1 MTMHTRGKESTRVEP
16 TNGISCGST
25 QHVNANHNSRSCSV
39 ATSHF
44 VFSMLL
50 SFLIF
55 LLCAGCADTSPGR
68 PEKPD
73 SGELSDSSTIIDG
86 KANSDSSIDAGLGD
100 GSQIDSSLQDA
111 LTIDGHS
118 PNDDGGTC
126 TEIPEPIAVPLS
138 PLSRESPPGVFES
151 TTANGFN
158 DDYLYNSSHEL
169 KIGVRREWGGSI
181 IFFGMDNGNPGM
193 NATNAVDAND
203 TGREVQVAFYDPDRI
218 MQNCAWNASCVT
230 SPTECPNSITYLGWN
245 PVQGGNR
252 CNNGSGVENVEM
264 SDGTLTVSTLPY
276 FWNPNWDRQDCES
289 AACNVPS
296 LSVRQSDVR
305 VIQKARFVRYH
316 VVELDYTVINLAN
329 LDHASTAQEFPT
341 VYTGNGNNSPD
352 LWRLFNSQGVEID
365 ISTPGNDGF
374 FYENFSSPGGWV
386 TMQDDNLTYGIG
398 LYAENRLTTWQ
409 GWQNRSLPF
418 NNFRPIFPFAIPG
431 NGTVRARSYL
441 ILGNQGTVTSEAQW
455 LDNNIPPFGRLDS
468 PAADESVTGSIPIQ
482 GWAQDN
488 KGVVSV
494 HLLVDGSI
502 NIPLDYGN
510 ARPDVCSV
518 WPAYSNC
525 ENTGFQGNLDTD
537 SLTPCPHLVEIAA
550 TDEDGNTRIIDSRRI
565 FVEN

>member
-1 MTMHTRGKESTRVEP
+1 MHIRGKESATEES
-16 TNGISCGST
+16 TNRIFSERNQNISMK
-25 QHVNANHNSRSCSV
+25 HNSESCYL
-39 ATSHF
+39 A
-44 VFSMLL
+44 FSYL
-50 SFLIF
+50 SLPLFFSLSIF
-55 LLCAGCADTSPGR
+55 LHYVGCADTSSSR
-68 PEKPD
+68 PKNPD
-73 SGELSDSSTIIDG
+73 SGELSDASTILDG
-86 KANSDSSIDAGLGD
+86 KADSSSYTEAGLGD
-100 GSQIDSSLQDA
+100 GSQIDSSIHDA
-111 LTIDGHS
+111 SNIDGHS
-118 PNDDGGTC
+118 PDDDGGTC
-126 TEIPEPIAVPLS
+126 TNISEPVAVSLS
-138 PLSRESPPGVFES
+138 PLQGESPPGVFES
-151 TTANGFN
+151 TTVNGFN
-158 DDYLYNSSHEL
+158 DDYLYNSAHEL

-181 IFFGMDNGNPGM
+181 VFFGMDSGVPGM

-252 CNNGSGVENVEM
+252 CNNGSGVETVEM
-264 SDGTLTVSTLPY
+264 SDGTLTVSTIPY

-289 AACNVPS
+289 AACGDPS

-305 VIQKARFVRYH
+305 VIQKARFVRHH
-316 VVELDYTVINLAN
+316 VVELDYAVINLAN
-329 LDHASTAQEFPT
+329 VDHASTAQEFPT

-386 TMQDDNLTYGIG
+386 TMQNDNLTYGIG
-398 LYAENRLTTWQ
+398 LYVENRLTTWQ

-441 ILGNQGTVTSEAQW
+441 VLGNQGTIASETQW
-455 LDNNIPPFGRLDS
+455 LDDNLPPFGRLDS
-468 PAADESVTGSIPIQ
+468 PAADASLTGAVPVQ

-494 HLLVDGSI
+494 NLIVDGNI
-502 NIPLDYGN
+502 NISLDYGN
-510 ARPDVCSV
+510 TRPDVCSV

-525 ENTGFQGNLDTD
+525 ENTGFQGTLDTNI
-537 SLTPCPHLVEIAA
+537 LTPCPHLLEVAA

-565 FVEN
+565 FVVN